1 MKKVIVLGVLLFV
14 GLVLTGVL
22 IKSQVV
28 YSRFN
33 AALFDSKPVAPTPAP
48 QMEKQA
54 SLGKIDM
61 DAICDGAL
69 AYMTFADSA
78 KADAFVAD
86 CKMGKHPEVVEQ
98 YLENMN
104 LDEAE
109 PKKQE
114 DPKPTPKM

>member
-22 IKSQVV
+22 IKSQIV

-33 AALFDSKPVAPTPAP
+33 TAVLDPKPAAPVMAP
-48 QMEKQA
+48 QAEKQE

-86 CKMGKHPEVVEQ
+86 CKLGKHPEVVEQ

-109 PKKQE
+109 PKKNE
-114 DPKPTPKM
+114 DPKPLPKM